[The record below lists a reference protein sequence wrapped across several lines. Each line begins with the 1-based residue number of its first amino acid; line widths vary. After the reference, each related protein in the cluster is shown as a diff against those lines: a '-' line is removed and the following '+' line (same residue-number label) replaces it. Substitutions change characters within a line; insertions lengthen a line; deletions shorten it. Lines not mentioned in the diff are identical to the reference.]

1 MVWIKFLLSS
11 VIIIVA
17 AIKLAKYGDFI
28 SIRTGLGRMFIGLIL
43 MAGATSLPEVL
54 TSINAIQF
62 GVPDLAAGN
71 IFGSN
76 MFNMLM
82 IGVLDLLHHRKRILR
97 KIANRHALSG
107 SLTTLL
113 IGLGILF
120 VFSDID
126 IQIGWVGLDSL
137 VLISVYIISLWI
149 LKNDSAAPVEPVDES
164 ELDNIPSLTKSILGF
179 SIATIALI
187 FIMPVLVD
195 SSSEIAEI
203 TGLGA
208 GFVGTT
214 LVSFVTSLPEV
225 VTTIAAVRLGA
236 YDMAVGNL
244 FGSNMFNIFSLGI
257 ADFFMLDG
265 QFLQVISP
273 EFVLVGLI
281 GLIMT
286 ILALVGNVA
295 KLERKF
301 WLIEIDAFLLILI
314 YLIGL
319 WMIYSQGISV

>member
-11 VIIIVA
+11 ILIIVA
-17 AIKLAKYGDFI
+17 AIKLAEYGDYI

-54 TSINAIQF
+54 TSINSIQF

-82 IGVLDLLHHRKRILR
+82 IGVLDLMHHRQRILR
-97 KIANRHALSG
+97 QIANRHALSG
-107 SLTTLL
+107 SLTSLL

-120 VFSDID
+120 VFTDINVK
-126 IQIGWVGLDSL
+126 IGWVGLDSII
-137 VLISVYIISLWI
+137 LIIVYFASLWI
-149 LKNDSAAPVEPVDES
+149 LKNDSATPDASTS
-164 ELDNIPSLTKSILGF
+164 ETDFQGVPSLMKSIAGF
-179 SIATIALI
+179 SLATLALV
-187 FIMPVLVD
+187 FIMPVLVE

-203 TGLGA
+203 TGLGT

-236 YDMAVGNL
+236 FDMAIGNL

-265 QFLQVISP
+265 LFLQVISP
-273 EFVLVGLI
+273 EFVLVGII

-286 ILALVGNVA
+286 MLALVGNVA

-301 WLIEIDAFLLILI
+301 WLIEIDAFFLILV
-314 YLIGL
+314 YFIGL
-319 WMIYSQGISV
+319 WLIYSSGISV